1 MNRRCYEENV
11 ESYVRYGGRG
21 ISVCKKWRDSFA
33 SFVKDMGERP
43 SSDHSIERIDNDG
56 NYEPSNCKWAT
67 KLEQARNTRSVILNP
82 ELVKEIKKRKKEGFT
97 ATEIYHQMKHLS
109 LTRSSISGVYSG
121 ATWVDI

>member
-1 MNRRCYEENV
+1 MNRRCYEKKG
-11 ESYVRYGGRG
+11 ESYVRYGARG
-21 ISVCKKWRDSFA
+21 ITVCKRWRDSFA

-43 SSDHSIERIDNDG
+43 SPDHSIERIDNDG

-97 ATEIYHQMKHLS
+97 ANEIYNQMKHLS
-109 LTRSSISGVYSG
+109 VTRNAINGVCSG
-121 ATWVDI
+121 ANWADI